1 MEDKVVLRAEYIRE
15 QGMVVEQFDVSLGGD
30 TLITSLAMEL
40 PKHLPPEVQCERI
53 PGDRVRVYR
62 PDDSYMEFE
71 LVPRWEITVR

>member
-15 QGMVVEQFDVSLGGD
+15 QGMVVEQFDVTLGED

-40 PKHLPPEVQCERI
+40 PKYLPPEIQCARI